1 MDGLHGR
8 SRALQVR
15 IYAHLDVFA
24 LMTNT
29 SFEASISL
37 GMGARETLGSDIQG
51 GVKAKTEEENSWL
64 LSKVKENEKVPP
76 CVVAVRHQTV
86 PRLRRVLLCARPA
99 VERRPGMGAPPF
111 RVGRAASS

>member
-1 MDGLHGR
+1 M
-8 SRALQVR
+8 QVR

-76 CVVAVRHQTV
+76 WWQSGTKQY
-86 PRLRRVLLCARPA
+86 PDYEEYSCALARQ
-99 VERRPGMGAPPF
+99 
-111 RVGRAASS
+111 

>member
-1 MDGLHGR
+1 
-8 SRALQVR
+8 
-15 IYAHLDVFA
+15 
-24 LMTNT
+24 MTNT

-76 CVVAVRHQTV
+76 WWQSGTKQYRYYEEYS
-86 PRLRRVLLCARPA
+86 CALARQ
-99 VERRPGMGAPPF
+99 
-111 RVGRAASS
+111 